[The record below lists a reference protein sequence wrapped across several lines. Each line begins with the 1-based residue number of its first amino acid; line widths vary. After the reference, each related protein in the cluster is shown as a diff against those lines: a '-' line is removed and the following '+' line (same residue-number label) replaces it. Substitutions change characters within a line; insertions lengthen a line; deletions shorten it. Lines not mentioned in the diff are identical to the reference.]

1 MTLANA
7 PIGIVPINFANDD
20 LHLGRTAMLP
30 DNLVIEGL
38 FDADVTATVL
48 AAKR

>member
-1 MTLANA
+1 VK
-7 PIGIVPINFANDD
+7 IKIVNDD

-30 DNLVIEGL
+30 QNLVVEGL

-48 AAKR
+48 GATR